1 MSHKDG
7 DQTTSTTWPWPS
19 KESLGSSTGWPG
31 VEVPILSCK
40 CKSCKNRKKCKIAMV
55 SEFGWPSTKQI
66 DDNHVSWI
74 FFIGFT
80 DRQVPVNK
88 LLLDFLQFIHLREIH
103 FGYFPILSQEVQEI
117 WVLCSKSP
125 FQSIW
130 SASMA
135 CKVRWIYLHAYVLE
149 NIPKFLYLLYSVSNK
164 G

>member
-7 DQTTSTTWPWPS
+7 DQTTSTTWAWQS

-88 LLLDFLQFIHLREIH
+88 LLLDFLQFIHLSEIH
-103 FGYFPILSQEVQEI
+103 FGYFSNSLAGGARNLGPLFKESFSKRLECIHGLQGPLDLFACLRIGKHTQIPVSF
-117 WVLCSKSP
+117 VLC
-125 FQSIW
+125 
-130 SASMA
+130 
-135 CKVRWIYLHAYVLE
+135 
-149 NIPKFLYLLYSVSNK
+149 
-164 G
+164 